1 MRILK
6 ISEKFDEKVILG
18 RIKILFKEFE
28 KDNIM
33 ISIAESCTGGYI
45 SHMITNIPGASKVF
59 ERGVITYSD
68 KSKSE
73 ILGVDPETIKEFGAA
88 SDIVAKQMAEG
99 IRRISNSK
107 IGIGITG
114 IAGPTGGTKLKPV
127 GLVYVSYSFKNQIIV
142 DKYHFQTSRIKF
154 KQKVLETIINRLE
167 SIVQEEQK

>member
-6 ISEKFDEKVILG
+6 ISEKFDEKVILE

-28 KDNIM
+28 KENIM

-59 ERGVITYSD
+59 ERGVITYSN

-154 KQKVLETIINRLE
+154 KIKVLETIINRLE
-167 SIVQEEQK
+167 SIVQEELK

>member
-6 ISEKFDEKVILG
+6 ISEKFDEKVILE

-28 KDNIM
+28 KKNIM

-73 ILGVDPETIKEFGAA
+73 ILGIDPETIKEFGAA

-167 SIVQEEQK
+167 SMVQEGLK

>member
-28 KDNIM
+28 KENIM